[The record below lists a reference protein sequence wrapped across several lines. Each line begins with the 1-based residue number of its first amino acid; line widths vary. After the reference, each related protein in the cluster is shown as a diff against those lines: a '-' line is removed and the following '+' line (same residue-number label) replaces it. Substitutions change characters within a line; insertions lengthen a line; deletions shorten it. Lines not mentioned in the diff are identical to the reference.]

1 MNAKKIKRLQKKGWT
16 VGTAQDFLGL
26 SDEETALIELR
37 IRLGMLLREKRREK
51 GITQEVFA
59 GEIGVDQA
67 RVSRMEAGDDS
78 VSMDQIFKSLFHI
91 MPKHEVCR
99 YLASLDS

>member
-1 MNAKKIKRLQKKGWT
+1 MDSAKIKILQEKGWT

-26 SDEETALIELR
+26 SDEETALIEFR
-37 IRLGMLLREKRREK
+37 IRLGMLLREKRKEN
-51 GITQEVFA
+51 GITQEAFA
-59 GEIGVDQA
+59 AEIGVDQA
-67 RVSRMEAGDDS
+67 RVSRMEAGDNS

>member
-1 MNAKKIKRLQKKGWT
+1 MNAKKIKILQGQGWN
-16 VGTAQDFLGL
+16 VGTTQDFLGL
-26 SDEETALIELR
+26 SDEEMALIEFR
-37 IRLGMLLREKRREK
+37 IRLGMLLREKRKEK
-51 GITQEVFA
+51 GISQEVFA

-67 RVSRMEAGDDS
+67 RVSRMEAGDSS

-99 YLASLDS
+99 FMAKLDS